1 MSAKHLTVKYLLD
14 TNICIYIQRE
24 KPVQV
29 LEKFK
34 TLHRG
39 EAVISEI
46 TWGELCYGAY
56 KSQHTN
62 QVLRAL
68 KELVTIIP
76 VQSMPQ
82 NVGQA
87 YGEIRATL
95 AKKGEVIGS
104 NDMWIAAH
112 AKASGLILVSNNL
125 REFERVEGLR
135 LENWV

>member
-1 MSAKHLTVKYLLD
+1 MSSKQIKVKYVLD

-39 EAVISEI
+39 EAVISEV

-56 KSQHTN
+56 KSQYTD
-62 QVLRAL
+62 QVLKAL

-82 NVGQA
+82 NVGQV

-95 AKKGEVIGS
+95 AKNGEMIGS
-104 NDMWIAAH
+104 NDLWIAAH
-112 AKASGLILVSNNL
+112 AKASHLILVSNNL
-125 REFERVEGLR
+125 REFERVEGLL

>member
-1 MSAKHLTVKYLLD
+1 MSSKQLKVKYLLD

-39 EAVISEI
+39 EAVISEV

-56 KSQHTN
+56 KSQYTD
-62 QVLRAL
+62 QVLKAL

-76 VQSMPQ
+76 VLSMPQ
-82 NVGQA
+82 NVGQV

-95 AKKGEVIGS
+95 AKNGEMIGS
-104 NDMWIAAH
+104 NDLWIAAH
-112 AKASGLILVSNNL
+112 AKASHLTLVSNNL
-125 REFERVEGLR
+125 REFERVEGLQ